1 MIRLFLL
8 CCCLLLTA
16 CQGNVPK
23 KAANSINVG
32 VITGSDA
39 QLLQVVQNVALEKY
53 DLQIQI
59 IEFNQYGEV
68 NQALMDRKL
77 DANIFQHQPYLI
89 AWNAAHNGNLIP
101 IARTFIFP
109 MGIYSYKH
117 NWLKEIGKNNV
128 IAIPDD
134 PTNQARAL
142 MLLQTAG
149 LITLRPGADVLATSA
164 DIASNPLN
172 LKIISD
178 KAYKLPSLLPQVD
191 AAVINNIYALK
202 AGLEPFV
209 RNDLTTF
216 TDAIYTESGSS
227 LYANVIVIR
236 PDERNDTR
244 VADLVRAFQSSQVL
258 AAAQSIY
265 KGSAVRAW

>member
-1 MIRLFLL
+1 
-8 CCCLLLTA
+8 
-16 CQGNVPK
+16 
-23 KAANSINVG
+23 
-32 VITGSDA
+32 
-39 QLLQVVQNVALEKY
+39 
-53 DLQIQI
+53 
-59 IEFNQYGEV
+59 
-68 NQALMDRKL
+68 
-77 DANIFQHQPYLI
+77 
-89 AWNAAHNGNLIP
+89 
-101 IARTFIFP
+101 